1 MHDSPPSHFAVRP
14 LAPIE
19 GIVDLN
25 SCPTLHS
32 IMSQHQGRDK
42 RGQLLAVEAL
52 AHAKVYSFVHK
63 YLMSEL
69 EELATCRLA
78 QTLVILQHLKTN
90 MLRHLADTTRLIYS
104 TTPSDAQ
111 NPARRLLSQFVA
123 AGLPVLS
130 DGHLDVLLLQGG
142 DFDVEVLHKVGRKIA
157 ELESRFSALESRF
170 SALELEHSET
180 REDLISS
187 RESVSGWES
196 WNSHLPSKWRRR
208 DQNPDDDMPSAS
220 YE

>member
-14 LAPIE
+14 LTPIE

-32 IMSQHQGRDK
+32 ITAQHQGRDK
-42 RGQLLAVEAL
+42 SGQSLALEAL
-52 AHAKVYSFVHK
+52 THAKVYSFAHK

-69 EELATCRLA
+69 EQFATCRLA
-78 QTLVILQHLKTN
+78 QTLVMLQHLKIK
-90 MLRHLADTTRLIYS
+90 MSQPLADAIRLIYS
-104 TTPSDAQ
+104 ITPSDAQ

-123 AGLPVLS
+123 AGLPALS

-142 DFDVEVLHKVGRKIA
+142 DFAVEMSHRLGRKIV
-157 ELESRFSALESRF
+157 ELESRFSAQ
-170 SALELEHSET
+170 ELAHSGT
-180 REDLISS
+180 REGLISC
-187 RESVSGWES
+187 RQSVSGWES
-196 WNSHLPSKWRRR
+196 WNSCLPSKWRRR
-208 DQNPDDDMPSAS
+208 DQNHDDEMPPAP